1 MYLICL
7 FLNVRIENQHLLILF
22 LTNLIDINNQN
33 NYDIN
38 INNINLYFFYN
49 KVNIIQS
56 FKETAISHVIKKKD
70 LS

>member
-1 MYLICL
+1 MVYFFKVYLICL
-7 FLNVRIENQHLLILF
+7 FLNVGIENQHLLVLF

-49 KVNIIQS
+49 
-56 FKETAISHVIKKKD
+56 
-70 LS
+70 